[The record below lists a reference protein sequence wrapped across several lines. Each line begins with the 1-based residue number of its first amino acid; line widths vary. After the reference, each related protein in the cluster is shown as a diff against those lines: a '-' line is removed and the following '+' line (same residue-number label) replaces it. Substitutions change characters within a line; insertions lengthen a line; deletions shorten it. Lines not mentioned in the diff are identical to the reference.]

1 MKKLLLILLLAGLGS
16 AFAQKSAIPVGEKLV
31 FAASYNMAGLMTQ
44 LAQVSLSTEAVNT
57 ATKSAIH
64 LSCEASTYSK
74 WDSFFKIRDA
84 YESYVD
90 PTTLKPLLYKR
101 DIFEG
106 GFTKKEK
113 YKFHKTGKSIESTV
127 QKKRKP
133 ETKSTVAIKPG
144 TQDIVSLIYKLRT
157 VNFAQQSKGQI
168 TRFTAIFDEEELG
181 VAVKYLGTERIN
193 AGVLGEKVCYKL
205 SIGAQTSALRGT
217 DKNLIWL
224 TADAKKIPCLIRFS
238 IPVGTGQLVLTQLN
252 QK

>member
-1 MKKLLLILLLAGLGS
+1 MKKLLLILILVSQWFAT
-16 AFAQKSAIPVGEKLV
+16 AQKSSIPGGEKLV
-31 FAASYNMAGLMTQ
+31 YAASYNMAGLMTQ
-44 LAQVSLSTEAVNT
+44 LAQVALSTEVVST
-57 ATKSAIH
+57 STKNLLH
-64 LSCEASTYSK
+64 LSCEAATYSK
-74 WDSFFKIRDA
+74 WDSFFKIRDS

-90 PTTLKPLLYKR
+90 PVTLKPLLYKR

-106 GFTKKEK
+106 SFTKKEK

-127 QKKRKP
+127 QKKKKP
-133 ETKSTVAIKPG
+133 ETKSTVAIKPV

-168 TRFTAIFDEEELG
+168 TRFSVIFDEEELG

-193 AGVLGEKVCYKL
+193 AGILGEKMCYKL
-205 SIGAQTSALRGT
+205 SIGAQTSVLRGT

>member
-1 MKKLLLILLLAGLGS
+1 MKKLPLILLIVGLWS
-16 AFAQKSAIPVGEKLV
+16 ASAQKSIVPVGEKLV

-44 LAQVSLSTEAVNT
+44 LAQVTLSTESVQT

-74 WDSFFKIRDA
+74 WDTFFKIRDS

-90 PTTLKPLLYKR
+90 PVSLKPLLYKR

-113 YKFHKTGKSIESTV
+113 YKFLKTGKTIESTV
-127 QKKRKP
+127 QKKKKP
-133 ETKSTVAIKPG
+133 ETKSTLTIKPG

-157 VNFAQQSKGQI
+157 LNFAQQSKGQI
-168 TRFTAIFDEEELG
+168 TRFSAIFDEEELG
-181 VAVKYLGTERIN
+181 VAIKYLGTERIK
-193 AGVLGEKVCYKL
+193 AGVLGEKLCYKI

-217 DKNLIWL
+217 DKNIIYL
-224 TADAKKIPCLIRFS
+224 TADARKIPCLIRFS